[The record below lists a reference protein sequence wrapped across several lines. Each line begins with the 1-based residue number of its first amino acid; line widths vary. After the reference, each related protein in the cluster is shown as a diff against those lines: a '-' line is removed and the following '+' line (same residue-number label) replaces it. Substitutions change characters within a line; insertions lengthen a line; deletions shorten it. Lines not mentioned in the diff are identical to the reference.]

1 MFDTRK
7 MASSSENTSKNTRGI
22 WLIGGL
28 LETITGS
35 KLPSTRQVLGRFF
48 YLHTVEKKTV
58 KESAAKT
65 TTELVQFWQK
75 ARIPTRQEYHIIS
88 KIKQQHQIWQ
98 GLKKAASRRTEKQ
111 QNNEDNFTS
120 VLDDLFDV
128 AHADALQIIK
138 IAEDREFLLAQ

>member
-1 MFDTRK
+1 M
-7 MASSSENTSKNTRGI
+7 
-22 WLIGGL
+22 
-28 LETITGS
+28 ETITGS

-75 ARIPTRQEYHIIS
+75 ARIPTRQEYHIIN

-98 GLKKAASRRTEKQ
+98 GLKKAASRGTEKQ